1 MKDLKALKKE
11 DVQLS
16 KEFHDLIL
24 QVKDNDLFLELLKVV
39 GKISN
44 NAYQRACEDAKAIY
58 KN

>member
-11 DVQLS
+11 DKQLL
-16 KEFHDLIL
+16 KEFNYLIL
-24 QVKDNDLFLELLKVV
+24 QVKDNDLFLKLLKVV

-44 NAYQRACEDAKAIY
+44 NAYQTGCEDAKAIY